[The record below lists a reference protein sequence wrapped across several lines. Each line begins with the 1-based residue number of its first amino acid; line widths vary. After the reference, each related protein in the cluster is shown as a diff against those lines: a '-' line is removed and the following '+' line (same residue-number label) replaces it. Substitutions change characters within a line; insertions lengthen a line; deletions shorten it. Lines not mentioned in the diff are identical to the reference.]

1 LAQTIRRR
9 RSFKESRRLWFREQL
24 IELGIASPDGL
35 AKQLQLLVDGS
46 TAGNLVRDDPTMA
59 CAAKQAAK
67 VLLRMRG
74 LQLTNQR
81 DCSRAGGGGV
91 TGQPNSMREH
101 NK

>member
-24 IELGIASPDGL
+24 VELGIASPDGL
-35 AKQLQLLVDGS
+35 ATQRQLLVDGS
-46 TAGNLVRDDPTMA
+46 MGNLVRDDPTMA

-74 LQLTNQR
+74 LQSTNQR

-91 TGQPNSMREH
+91 TGQPNSMREQ